1 MTASAPDAG
10 LALQIKLMGT
20 REQAAEKDFSG
31 IPLEEEVEES
41 LKESAVISMGTEI
54 SEMDLENIVALCD
67 QVTCSPYAHL
77 EKSAICPSTLLLASW
92 VWLPIGSAPATAVRQ
107 AQQQTMS
114 RTETLGCAR
123 RSLPWQSTGVS
134 CTSTSRAE

>member
-1 MTASAPDAG
+1 
-10 LALQIKLMGT
+10 MGT

-67 QVTCSPYAHL
+67 QVIRMLLHPAACHPSLAHMAKTL
-77 EKSAICPSTLLLASW
+77 PSVNHQVPIPAKAWLKVPLMRLHHLSCPEAS
-92 VWLPIGSAPATAVRQ
+92 Q
-107 AQQQTMS
+107 
-114 RTETLGCAR
+114 
-123 RSLPWQSTGVS
+123 
-134 CTSTSRAE
+134 

>member
-1 MTASAPDAG
+1 MAASALHDGPAS
-10 LALQIKLMGT
+10 LQIKLMGT

-67 QVTCSPYAHL
+67 QVWSFELDFSPRL
-77 EKSAICPSTLLLASW
+77 QDCAI
-92 VWLPIGSAPATAVRQ
+92 
-107 AQQQTMS
+107 
-114 RTETLGCAR
+114 
-123 RSLPWQSTGVS
+123 
-134 CTSTSRAE
+134 